1 MSGNIPP
8 VIRPTS
14 VTPRSILEISQAIDC
29 DVVGPSEG
37 VLVTGMTVMTREIQQ
52 GDLFIAL
59 RGAHKHGA
67 EFIDDAVSRGA
78 VAVMTDRE
86 GAEIAGD
93 AAVPLV
99 IVESPRAVLGD
110 VANWLYRTDVNPPL
124 FFGVTGTNGKTST
137 VYLLEGIL
145 RQMGIVTGLSSTAER
160 HIAGET
166 VISRLTTPEASE
178 LHALVARMKEQHVG
192 AVAIEVSAQA
202 LTHNRVSGITF
213 DVAGFTNLS
222 HDHLDDYADMDEYFL
237 AKLAFFS
244 PEIAKRGVVSL
255 DSPWGIRVAQES
267 AIPVR
272 TISSQGYPD
281 AWWQV
286 EVTEESAES
295 VAFTLTSQDGHT
307 LETRE
312 PVIGAHMAA
321 NAGLAIAMLVEA
333 GFNFD
338 DIANVLRRDNGI
350 RAYLPGRTEKVS
362 GERGPNVFVD
372 FGHSP
377 DAFEHTLAA
386 VRKFT
391 TGRTIMVF
399 GADGD
404 RDATKRFDMGRVAA
418 EGCDILVIT
427 DHHPRFEDPA
437 SIRQQLLV
445 GARSVADGPEIHES
459 SPPEAAIVLAV
470 SLAAEGDSILWAGPG
485 HQNYRDIRG
494 ERTVYSARDLARSA
508 LRDAG
513 WLE

>member
-1 MSGNIPP
+1 
-8 VIRPTS
+8 
-14 VTPRSILEISQAIDC
+14 
-29 DVVGPSEG
+29 
-37 VLVTGMTVMTREIQQ
+37 
-52 GDLFIAL
+52 
-59 RGAHKHGA
+59 
-67 EFIDDAVSRGA
+67 
-78 VAVMTDRE
+78 
-86 GAEIAGD
+86 
-93 AAVPLV
+93 
-99 IVESPRAVLGD
+99 
-110 VANWLYRTDVNPPL
+110 
-124 FFGVTGTNGKTST
+124 
-137 VYLLEGIL
+137 
-145 RQMGIVTGLSSTAER
+145 
-160 HIAGET
+160 
-166 VISRLTTPEASE
+166 
-178 LHALVARMKEQHVG
+178 MKEQHVG

-272 TISSQGYPD
+272 TISSQGNPD

-312 PVIGAHMAA
+312 PVIGSHMAA

-427 DHHPRFEDPA
+427 DHHPRFEDPT

-470 SLAAEGDSILWAGPG
+470 SLAVEGDSILWAGPG